1 MPCPSHLWPYDD
13 TEKKIHL
20 AQSGLTN
27 IPLVNEKKN
36 YKSHTHVNTHAYA
49 LTDTDGSTDKHE
61 HPHTNTH
68 TYSQHIH
75 TYTHIPSFHLIS

>member
-27 IPLVNEKKN
+27 ISLVNEN
-36 YKSHTHVNTHAYA
+36 IYYEAHTHVNTHSYA
-49 LTDTDGSTDKHE
+49 VIDTDGSTDKHE
-61 HPHTNTH
+61 YSHTNPHTH
-68 TYSQHIH
+68 
-75 TYTHIPSFHLIS
+75 P